1 MALTLA
7 QMRTQVRSVVDI
19 DSTDIDDTTLD
30 TMIGQGFDLIV
41 YSEKRWP
48 FYEVRTT
55 FNTADTTKDYTL
67 TTIAAAPD
75 AVTQGLRDMIA
86 IRNND
91 HVLEY
96 IGSDSADFDYPL
108 NSLPSGNPWEWSF
121 WNDTVRL
128 YPVPDSTATLY
139 VRAIRNA
146 TPFGLGTASGT
157 EPDLPDPFHAVLA
170 TYATSAA
177 YFQQEDPT
185 MGNQYMALFQ
195 SQLDNLARRYADTP
209 APQPMVANSRRSGRF
224 ASGLGRLRFA
234 NTGGVIW

>member
-7 QMRTQVRSVVDI
+7 QIRTQVRSVVDI

-48 FYEVRTT
+48 FFEVRTT
-55 FNTADTTKDYTL
+55 FNTIDGTNDYSL
-67 TTIAAAPD
+67 TSIAAAPD
-75 AVTQGLRDMIA
+75 AVTQGIRDMIA

-121 WNDTVRL
+121 WNDTIRL
-128 YPVPDSTATLY
+128 YPVPDSVATMY
-139 VRAIRNA
+139 VRAIRNPTA
-146 TPFGLGTASGT
+146 FGLGSSSGAS
-157 EPDLPDPFHAVLA
+157 PDLPEPFHAVLA
-170 TYATSAA
+170 TYAISAA

-185 MGNQYMALFQ
+185 MGNQYMALFS

-209 APQPMVANSRRSGRF
+209 APQPMIANSRRSGLY
-224 ASGLGRLRFA
+224 AAGMGRLRFA

>member
-7 QMRTQVRSVVDI
+7 QIRTQVRSVVDI

-55 FNTADTTKDYTL
+55 FNTADGTKDYTL
-67 TTIAAAPD
+67 ATIAGAPD

-86 IRNND
+86 IRNDD

-108 NSLPSGNPWEWSF
+108 NSLPSGSPWEWSF

-128 YPVPDSTATLY
+128 YPVPDGS
-139 VRAIRNA
+139 
-146 TPFGLGTASGT
+146 
-157 EPDLPDPFHAVLA
+157 
-170 TYATSAA
+170 
-177 YFQQEDPT
+177 
-185 MGNQYMALFQ
+185 
-195 SQLDNLARRYADTP
+195 
-209 APQPMVANSRRSGRF
+209 
-224 ASGLGRLRFA
+224 
-234 NTGGVIW
+234 